1 MTRRGLVLDDGT
13 LRLEFLRTVAETGGE
28 LHEMRARYAP
38 NSPWPPAHHHP
49 AQEERFLVREG
60 QLEFRLDG
68 ETRRV
73 AAGQE
78 VTVPAGVVHQARNDA
93 DVPAVAIWQTRP
105 AGRTAAFYQ
114 AIHGAQVHGTL
125 LDVARVV
132 DAYDDVFRLDIR
144 PRRIV
149 RGAVTAL
156 ACVARLVNNRRPPV
170 E

>member
-1 MTRRGLVLDDGT
+1 MTRQGLVLDDGT
-13 LRLEFLRTVAETGGE
+13 LRLEFLRTAAETDGG

-49 AQEERFLVREG
+49 SQEERFLVHEG

-68 ETRRV
+68 IPRRI

-78 VTVPAGVVHQARNDA
+78 VTVPAGVVHQVRNDA

-105 AGRTAAFYQ
+105 AGRTGAFHH
-114 AIHGAQVHGTL
+114 AIHEAQVHGTL
-125 LDVARVV
+125 LDVARVI
-132 DAYDDVFRLDIR
+132 DAYDDVFRLDVR
-144 PRRIV
+144 PRPLV
-149 RGAVTAL
+149 RRAVTAL
-156 ACVARLVNNRRPPV
+156 AHLARLVNTRRPPA